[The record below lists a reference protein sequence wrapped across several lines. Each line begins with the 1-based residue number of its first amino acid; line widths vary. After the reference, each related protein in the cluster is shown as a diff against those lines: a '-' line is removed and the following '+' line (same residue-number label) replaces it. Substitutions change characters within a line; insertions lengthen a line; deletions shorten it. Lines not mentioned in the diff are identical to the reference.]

1 MSLHTKMA
9 IGFAVGIAAGV
20 LANLTAADADW
31 LGGLIR
37 YVTDPVG
44 QVFLRLLFM
53 LVVPLVFS
61 ALVLGVVE
69 IGDPRS
75 LGRIGGRTLV
85 FILVVTTIAV
95 SIGLVAVNLLQPG
108 QGLPPDLADELIAG
122 SSERVADI
130 ASKGSAVSGIDLLIN
145 IVPRNPLASAVNG
158 DLIGVMFFALMFGIG
173 ATVVASA
180 GTRSFVGAVQG
191 VYDICLKLI
200 GWIIQLA
207 PYAVACL
214 LFGITAKLGFDVLV
228 QLARYVG
235 TVVLALAIHF
245 FVVFPLLVRVFGGM
259 SPLKFFKGAQP
270 AILTAFSTSSSSA
283 TLPTTLE
290 CAEHRLGVP
299 RPVARFV
306 CTLGATANMN
316 GTALFEGVTVPRPV
330 LRRRTELRAADQHP
344 RALHLRRDRCRRRA
358 RRLAAGDRDDP
369 RDVRHPARRHRPDPG
384 RRPLPRH
391 VPYHG
396 QCRRRSGGLGGGGA
410 RRPAAARGVGLRGTG
425 RAGRRPQRGLSP
437 CRTATSPACCRPGAA
452 ATAPRSIA
460 CCPRSTGC

>member
-1 MSLHTKMA
+1 MDASRGLSLHAKMA
-9 IGFAVGIAAGV
+9 IGFAVGILAGV
-20 LANLTAADADW
+20 IANLYFAEAEW
-31 LGGLIR
+31 LTGLIR
-37 YVTDPVG
+37 YVTEPVG
-44 QVFLRLLFM
+44 RIFLNLLFM

-75 LGRIGGRTLV
+75 LGRIGGRTLF
-85 FILVVTTIAV
+85 FILSVTAIAV
-95 SIGLVAVNLLQPG
+95 SIGLVIVNLVQPG
-108 QGLPPDLADELIAG
+108 QGLPPELADELIAG

-130 ASKGSAVSGIDLLIN
+130 ASKGGAVSGIDLLIN
-145 IVPRNPLASAVNG
+145 IVPRNPLAAAVNG

-235 TVVLALAIHF
+235 TVVLALAIHA
-245 FVVFPLLVRVFGGM
+245 FVVFPILVRVFGGM

-316 GTALFEGVTVPRPV
+316 GTALFEGITVLFLAQFFGVELSFVQQMSILV
-330 LRRRTELRAADQHP
+330 LCIFGAIG
-344 RALHLRRDRCRRRA
+344 
-358 RRLAAGDRDDP
+358 AAGVPGGSLPVIAMILAMFGIPPEGIGLILGVDRFLDMCRTTVNVGGDL
-369 RDVRHPARRHRPDPG
+369 VGSVVVAR
-384 RRPLPRH
+384 
-391 VPYHG
+391 
-396 QCRRRSGGLGGGGA
+396 GGLLPPHPEHGHA
-410 RRPAAARGVGLRGTG
+410 APAAHGEG
-425 RAGRRPQRGLSP
+425 RSEV
-437 CRTATSPACCRPGAA
+437 
-452 ATAPRSIA
+452 
-460 CCPRSTGC
+460 

>member
-1 MSLHTKMA
+1 MEAARGMSLHIKMA
-9 IGFAVGIAAGV
+9 IGFAVGITAGV
-20 LANLTAADADW
+20 LANAFAGDSSW
-31 LGGLIR
+31 LDPAID
-37 YVTDPVG
+37 YVTNPVG
-44 QVFLRLLFM
+44 KIFLNLLFM

-75 LGRIGGRTLV
+75 LGRIGGRTLI
-85 FILVVTTIAV
+85 FILVVTAIAV
-95 SIGLVAVNLLQPG
+95 SIGMVIVNLVQPG
-108 QGLPPDLADELIAG
+108 QGLSPELAEELIAG
-122 SSERVADI
+122 SGARAADI
-130 ASKGSAVSGIDLLIN
+130 ATKGAAVSGIDLLIN

-158 DLIGVMFFALMFGIG
+158 DLIGVMFFALLFGIG

-245 FVVFPLLVRVFGGM
+245 FVVFPILVRVFGGM
-259 SPLKFFKGAQP
+259 SPLKFFKGAEP
-270 AILTAFSTSSSSA
+270 ALLTAFSTSSSSA

-316 GTALFEGVTVPRPV
+316 GTALFEGITVLFLAQFFGVELSFVQQMSILV
-330 LRRRTELRAADQHP
+330 LCIFGAIG
-344 RALHLRRDRCRRRA
+344 
-358 RRLAAGDRDDP
+358 AAGVPGGSLPVIAMILAMFGIPPEGIGLILGVDRFLDMCRTTVNVGGDL
-369 RDVRHPARRHRPDPG
+369 VASVVVAR
-384 RRPLPRH
+384 
-391 VPYHG
+391 
-396 QCRRRSGGLGGGGA
+396 GGLLPPHPEQGH
-410 RRPAAARGVGLRGTG
+410 AAQSEHGEG
-425 RAGRRPQRGLSP
+425 RSEV
-437 CRTATSPACCRPGAA
+437 
-452 ATAPRSIA
+452 
-460 CCPRSTGC
+460 